1 MSKIMLAPSILSADF
16 SNLADAVQKIVDSN
30 CGAIH
35 IDVMDGLFVPE
46 ISYGQPVVKSLR
58 RLTELPFD
66 VHLMVA
72 HPENHVDSFA
82 ASGADWIT
90 FHIEST
96 VHVDRLIAHIKSLG
110 KKAGIAF
117 VPSTPVAALSEILQL
132 VDVVLVM
139 TVNPG
144 FGGQTLIQ
152 SCVAKIAE
160 LAKIRRE
167 HNFSYMISVDGGI
180 NSHTIENVVAA
191 GADIAVSGSA
201 FFKGELA

>member
-1 MSKIMLAPSILSADF
+1 MLAPSILSADF